1 MPRPELASHQLSS
14 LGFQAIIVAGG
25 AIGSRRRA
33 GSRTSLGFPPK
44 GDLWSFDSEAASN
57 QMEPGGPCCSSQLCW
72 RECPTILL
80 PESSPILKAL
90 PSSLPPTLHPRLAES
105 STSQLV
111 LVLRRVL
118 GAPWRA
124 AGASKEALTDV
135 GTTGFQAF
143 LHTKLNP
150 PGPWL
155 EDVLTH
161 GQIPPRTF
169 S

>member
-1 MPRPELASHQLSS
+1 MLEGMVLVTVLP
-14 LGFQAIIVAGG
+14 
-25 AIGSRRRA
+25 
-33 GSRTSLGFPPK
+33 
-44 GDLWSFDSEAASN
+44 
-57 QMEPGGPCCSSQLCW
+57 
-72 RECPTILL
+72 
-80 PESSPILKAL
+80 PESSPVLKAP

-105 STSQLV
+105 STSQLG

-124 AGASKEALTDV
+124 AGASKEALTNV

-143 LHTKLNP
+143 LHAKLNP

-161 GQIPPRTF
+161 GQIPPRTLSCAF
-169 S
+169 GQRLHDKAKLDCEAGPGPAHIASTAFLTQPQVLSAAGVQIPVLVTGAQG